1 MKHETKT
8 QADIHLLGG
17 FDYNINRETK
27 TGTCLS
33 VGQQMSSWCRTT
45 YPLPQKRRKHTVP
58 DYYTLVMSV
67 QRRFLT

>member
-27 TGTCLS
+27 TGTCL
-33 VGQQMSSWCRTT
+33 CRTANVIM
-45 YPLPQKRRKHTVP
+45 VP
-58 DYYTLVMSV
+58 NNLSTSPKEKK
-67 QRRFLT
+67 THGA